1 MKISHGIEYLLVRF
15 TALIFRLLPHK
26 MAVGLGGRL
35 GRAVNNLWTARH
47 RVIVKNLEIAFG
59 DQMTPADREEL
70 SREVFGNIGKTMA
83 EVSLAP
89 GLDKDKIMRLVDSE
103 GEETFQEALDYGK
116 GALLT
121 GSHFGNWELMGAYIN
136 ALGFPVDFLVRSQHN
151 PYVDRYL
158 SYLRSCLGVRVIHSD
173 RGMTEILRALKEN
186 RQVAIVSDQHAGSQG
201 IIVKFFGRPVSVP
214 RAPAA
219 LSVKTGAPI
228 ITGYIV
234 RNPDHTHHCVF
245 HKPVY
250 PRPDADPK
258 EEILRL
264 TRLFTGR
271 IEEAIRMRPDHWLW
285 THRRFKY
292 LPPGEQIEG
301 MYVEGD

>member
-1 MKISHGIEYLLVRF
+1 MKISHGIEYLLARAA
-15 TALIFRLLPHK
+15 ALVFQILPHQT
-26 MAVGLGGRL
+26 AVSLGGRL

-47 RVIVKNLEIAFG
+47 RVILKNLEIAFG
-59 DQMTPADREEL
+59 EKMSGPEREEM
-70 SREVFGNIGKTMA
+70 SREVFGNIGKTLA
-83 EVSLAP
+83 EISRAHR
-89 GLDKDKIMRLVDSE
+89 LDKARILRLVDSE

-136 ALGFPVDFLVRSQHN
+136 ALGFPVDFLVKSQHN

-158 SYLRSCLGVRVIHSD
+158 TNLRRCLGVRVIHSD

-201 IIVKFFGRPVSVP
+201 IVVKFFGRLVSVP

-219 LSVKTGAPI
+219 LAVKTGAPI
-228 ITGYIV
+228 ITGYIT
-234 RNPDHTHHCVF
+234 RKADYTHHCVF
-245 HKPVY
+245 HKPIY
-250 PRPDADPK
+250 PRSDADPG

-264 TRLFTGR
+264 TRIFTGR
-271 IEEAIRMRPDHWLW
+271 IEEAIRVRPDHWLW

-292 LPPGEQIEG
+292 VPPGELIEG
-301 MYVEGD
+301 SYVEGI

>member
-1 MKISHGIEYLLVRF
+1 MKISHGIEYLLARLA
-15 TALIFRLLPHK
+15 ALIFQMLPHRA
-26 MAVGLGGRL
+26 AVSLGGRL

-47 RVIVKNLEIAFG
+47 QVIVKNLEIAFG
-59 DQMTPADREEL
+59 DKMTLAEREGL
-70 SREVFGNIGKTMA
+70 SREIFGNIGKTMA
-83 EVSLAP
+83 EISRAP
-89 GLDKDKIMRLVDSE
+89 RLNKNRILQLVDSE
-103 GEETFQEALDYGK
+103 GEETFQEALDHGK

-136 ALGFPVDFLVRSQHN
+136 ALGFPVDFLVKSQHN

-158 SYLRSCLGVRVIHSD
+158 TYLRSRLNVRVIHSD
-173 RGMTEILRALKEN
+173 RGMTGILRALKEN

-201 IIVKFFGRPVSVP
+201 IIVKFFGRLVSVP

-219 LSVKTGAPI
+219 LAVKTGAPI
-228 ITGYIV
+228 ITGYIL
-234 RNPDHTHHCVF
+234 RNDDHTHHCVF
-245 HKPVY
+245 HKPIY
-250 PRPDADPK
+250 PNRDADPQ

-264 TRLFTGR
+264 TRVFTGR

-292 LPPGEQIEG
+292 IPPGEQIEG
-301 MYVEGD
+301 SYVEEI